1 MKEIILQNKNGKIL
15 ASSRDVAARFGKQNK
30 HVNEAIRKLIISNP
44 EMKKHFIISKY
55 KSSRGRYETE
65 CILDEEGLN
74 LLNYKFGFS
83 VMSPRFEIKFK
94 NLLQELF
101 VGLKIIHQY
110 FIDGYKL
117 DFFIPD
123 LNMIIEYDED
133 HHKYT
138 SEQDRNRMNI
148 IIDTMYN
155 MIKMNKPLYK
165 EDTNLRK
172 TLLKNPNLFSVIRV
186 KKGNEITGIK
196 DICKKIETY
205 SNFSCTYFMNTNM

>member
-1 MKEIILQNKNGKIL
+1 MKEIVLQNKNGKIL
-15 ASSRDVAARFGKQNK
+15 ASSRDVAERFGKQNK
-30 HVNEAIRKLIISNP
+30 HVNEAIRKLITSNP

-65 CILDEEGLN
+65 YILDEEGLN

-94 NLLQELF
+94 NFLQELF

-196 DICKKIETY
+196 DICKK
-205 SNFSCTYFMNTNM
+205 N

>member
-15 ASSRDVAARFGKQNK
+15 ASSRDVAERFGKRNSE
-30 HVNEAIRKLIISNP
+30 VNRTIKNLIMANP
-44 EMKKHFIISKY
+44 ETKKHFIVSKY
-55 KSSRGRYETE
+55 KSSRGRYENDYL
-65 CILDEEGLN
+65 LDETGLN
-74 LLNYKFGFS
+74 LLNFKFGFS
-83 VMSPRFEIKFK
+83 LMSPRFEIKFQ

-101 VGLKIIHQY
+101 LGLKIIHQY
-110 FIDGYKL
+110 FINGYKL

-138 SEQDRNRMNI
+138 SEQDHNRMNI

-155 MIKMNKPLYK
+155 MIKMNKPLYE

-205 SNFSCTYFMNTNM
+205 SNFSCTYFMNANM

>member
-15 ASSRDVAARFGKQNK
+15 ASSRDVAERFGKQNK
-30 HVNEAIRKLIISNP
+30 HVNEAIRKLITSNP

-65 CILDEEGLN
+65 YILDEEGLN

-148 IIDTMYN
+148 IIDHLRN
-155 MIKMNKPLYK
+155 MVKMNKPLYQ

-186 KKGNEITGIK
+186 IKCKEITGIK

-205 SNFSCTYFMNTNM
+205 SNFPCTYFMSRNI